1 MALKRGRHLVERRIR
16 RLAVHT
22 AVLSKCL
29 VRTMYHIQSSRS
41 SFYFKAS
48 KNKLLPCKMQAT
60 LSNTENYSINL
71 WFQMLQL
78 RQYLK
83 SHNFNVTAVLGY

>member
-1 MALKRGRHLVERRIR
+1 MSDTSYRSIKVALKHGRHLLEERVR
-16 RLAVHT
+16 RLAVYT
-22 AVLSKCL
+22 AVLSECL
-29 VRTMYHIQSSRS
+29 VRTMHHIQSSRS

-60 LSNTENYSINL
+60 LYNAENYSINL

-78 RQYLK
+78 RQYL
-83 SHNFNVTAVLGY
+83 